1 MAKKKQAKEQAKAD
15 IKGLATQFKK
25 GTSGNPKGRPKGQ
38 RNFATVYRI
47 ALEKIAEKK
56 GLSEDDIEVA
66 MAVKA
71 IERALKGDHKFY
83 QDTQD
88 RIHGKAIQTNLNKNI
103 DDEEIDEDEMATLD
117 AMLAKFVKVKPKPK
131 KKAAKKKPV
140 VIKSKN
146 K

>member
-1 MAKKKQAKEQAKAD
+1 MAKKKQAKQQAEKP

-25 GTSGNPKGRPKGQ
+25 GTSGNPAGRKKGQ

-47 ALEKIAEKK
+47 ALEKIAAKK

-88 RIHGKAIQTNLNKNI
+88 RIHGKAVQTNINKDI
-103 DDEEIDEDEMATLD
+103 DDVELDENELETLD

-140 VIKSKN
+140 VIKSK
-146 K
+146 KK